1 MSTPSFHD
9 IVRQRRSVRKYLP
22 TPLTGEQLKEVL
34 EDAQWSPS
42 NCNMQP
48 WQVHLVSG
56 TTKDK
61 LSEALKAEHLAGRT
75 SEDFWFDHAGYD
87 GVYLERMMHMG
98 QKRNEALH
106 IARDDQA
113 RRDQE
118 MLRQFEF
125 FDAPHVALLFM
136 PQFGDAVRT
145 AGDLGMYG
153 QTLLLSLTAHGYAG
167 IPQTLLGMHAGV
179 IREVLGIPEEMKMLY
194 GISFGHPDPE
204 ANGYSVNLGR
214 APISD
219 NVRFY
224 D

>member
-9 IVRQRRSVRKYLP
+9 IVRQRRAVRKYLP
-22 TPLTGEQLKEVL
+22 TPLTSDQLNEVL

-56 TTKDK
+56 ATKDK

-75 SEDFWFDHAGYD
+75 SEDFWFDHEGYE

-98 QKRNEALH
+98 QKRNEALN
-106 IARDDQA
+106 IARDDHA
-113 RRDQE
+113 RRDRE

-136 PQFGDAVRT
+136 PVFGDSVRT

-194 GISFGHPDPE
+194 GISFGYADPE
-204 ANGYSVNLGR
+204 ATGYSVNLGR

>member
-1 MSTPSFHD
+1 MSTASFHEL
-9 IVRQRRSVRKYLP
+9 VRQRRSVRKYLP
-22 TPLTGEQLKEVL
+22 TPLSNDQLKEVL

-56 TTKDK
+56 ATKDK

-75 SEDFWFDHAGYD
+75 SEDFWFDHAGYE

-98 QKRNEALH
+98 QKRNEALN

-113 RRDQE
+113 RRDEE

-125 FDAPHVALLFM
+125 FGAPHAALLFM
-136 PQFGDAVRT
+136 PVFGDSVRT

-153 QTLLLSLTAHGYAG
+153 QTLLLSLTARGYAG

-204 ANGYSVNLGR
+204 ATGYSVNLGR